1 LRCIERE
8 ATPIPLREADVRADK
23 KSCKAAE
30 EIQILWKK
38 PPAQEVSMEE
48 LLLINAVLDE
58 LINEM
63 AATNAPAVMQKEKS
77 I

>member
-1 LRCIERE
+1 
-8 ATPIPLREADVRADK
+8 
-23 KSCKAAE
+23 
-30 EIQILWKK
+30 
-38 PPAQEVSMEE
+38 MEE